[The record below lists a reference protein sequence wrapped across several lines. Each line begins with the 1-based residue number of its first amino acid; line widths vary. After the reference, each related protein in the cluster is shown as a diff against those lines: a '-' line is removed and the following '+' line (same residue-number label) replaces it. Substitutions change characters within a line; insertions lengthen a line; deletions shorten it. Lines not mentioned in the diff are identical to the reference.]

1 MDQAMPLTASRS
13 EDNARISAL
22 VAAQKP
28 RLQAYVRRQLRD
40 WSEVDDI
47 VQETFLELVTAYRLM
62 EPIEH
67 LAAWLMRVARNRII
81 DRFRSRSRAM
91 LVSAEPLPDADSTD
105 EPAPILDSLLAPE
118 ASGPESNYLR
128 GVLADEL
135 IAAVEELPPAQ
146 REVFIAH
153 ELHGRSFRE
162 LAAAS
167 GTSLNTL
174 LGRKHDAVRH
184 LRARLQAIES
194 EFN

>member
-1 MDQAMPLTASRS
+1 
-13 EDNARISAL
+13 
-22 VAAQKP
+22 
-28 RLQAYVRRQLRD
+28 
-40 WSEVDDI
+40 
-47 VQETFLELVTAYRLM
+47 
-62 EPIEH
+62 
-67 LAAWLMRVARNRII
+67 
-81 DRFRSRSRAM
+81 M

-162 LAAAS
+162 LAQPPAPA
-167 GTSLNTL
+167 
-174 LGRKHDAVRH
+174 
-184 LRARLQAIES
+184 
-194 EFN
+194 

>member
-1 MDQAMPLTASRS
+1 MDQALPMPASSS

-47 VQETFLELVTAYRLM
+47 VQETFLELVIAYRLM

-91 LVSAEPLPDADSTD
+91 LVSAASLSDADASD

-118 ASGPESNYLR
+118 ASGPESHYLR
-128 GVLADEL
+128 SVLADEL

-167 GTSLNTL
+167 GTSVNTL

>member
-1 MDQAMPLTASRS
+1 MTASHS

-81 DRFRSRSRAM
+81 DRFRSRSRA
-91 LVSAEPLPDADSTD
+91 
-105 EPAPILDSLLAPE
+105 IC
-118 ASGPESNYLR
+118 R
-128 GVLADEL
+128 
-135 IAAVEELPPAQ
+135 Q
-146 REVFIAH
+146 R
-153 ELHGRSFRE
+153 
-162 LAAAS
+162 
-167 GTSLNTL
+167 
-174 LGRKHDAVRH
+174 
-184 LRARLQAIES
+184 
-194 EFN
+194 

>member
-1 MDQAMPLTASRS
+1 MDQALPMPASSS

-91 LVSAEPLPDADSTD
+91 LVSAASLSDAGSSD

-118 ASGPESNYLR
+118 ASGPESHYLR
-128 GVLADEL
+128 SVLADEL

-167 GTSLNTL
+167 GTSVNTL

>member
-1 MDQAMPLTASRS
+1 MDQALPMSASSS

-22 VAAQKP
+22 VAAQRP

-91 LVSAEPLPDADSTD
+91 LVSAASLSDADSSD

-118 ASGPESNYLR
+118 ASGPESHYLR
-128 GVLADEL
+128 SVLADEL

-167 GTSLNTL
+167 GTSVNTL

>member
-1 MDQAMPLTASRS
+1 MPASSS

-81 DRFRSRSRAM
+81 DRFRCR
-91 LVSAEPLPDADSTD
+91 
-105 EPAPILDSLLAPE
+105 
-118 ASGPESNYLR
+118 
-128 GVLADEL
+128 L
-135 IAAVEELPPAQ
+135 I
-146 REVFIAH
+146 R
-153 ELHGRSFRE
+153 
-162 LAAAS
+162 
-167 GTSLNTL
+167 
-174 LGRKHDAVRH
+174 
-184 LRARLQAIES
+184 
-194 EFN
+194 